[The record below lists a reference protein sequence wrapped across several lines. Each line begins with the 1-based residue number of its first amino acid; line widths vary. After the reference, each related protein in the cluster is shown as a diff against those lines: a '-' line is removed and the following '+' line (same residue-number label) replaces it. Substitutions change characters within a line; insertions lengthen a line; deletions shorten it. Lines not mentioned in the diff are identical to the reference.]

1 MCKSLGAQH
10 GITPC
15 FMAKPAAG
23 LSGNS
28 GHIHLSLVDQET
40 GQNMFALEKDDADA
54 AYPDLKNFSKIGQ
67 YFTAGILEGLPDI
80 MPL

>member
-1 MCKSLGAQH
+1 
-10 GITPC
+10 
-15 FMAKPAAG
+15 MAKPVAG

-28 GHIHLSLVDQET
+28 GHIHISLTDTKTGVNLFAQEEADPAAMYSDVRHLSKL
-40 GQNMFALEKDDADA
+40 
-54 AYPDLKNFSKIGQ
+54 GQ